1 MSLAESN
8 LPRPT
13 SAPWRLVLV
22 LGALTAFPPMAIDMY
37 LPALPSIA
45 AGLRSTPEAAQQTV
59 SAFFAGLAVGQFFYG
74 SASDRLGR
82 RGPLLAGVVLFILAS
97 ALCAVATSMPMLL
110 VGRVL
115 QALGACGG
123 IVISRA
129 IVRDR
134 FDHQHSAQ
142 VLSQLM
148 LVMGLAP
155 ILAPLIGGF
164 VLVTQGWRAIFWV
177 LVGFGLVVGAATA
190 ITLPESRSEA
200 TAARA
205 RAEHPIGAY
214 VALLRQ
220 RRLLGYLLG
229 GCLNSACLFTYIA
242 AAPGL
247 LMGVYGVPATQFG
260 WYFGANAIGLIG
272 ASQLNRWLL
281 RRHSSDQV
289 LAIFGWIAMAAA
301 VLLALCA
308 FTGLGGMWG
317 VLVPLFLALASY
329 GVMTGNTS
337 AGALSVDPHR
347 SGSTSALMGA
357 ASFGAGAAVSAIT
370 ALFHDA
376 SARPLAVTFVVC
388 MTASVVCIRWLA
400 FPRSPRPQ
408 V

>member
-1 MSLAESN
+1 MPPVESN

-37 LPALPSIA
+37 LPALPTIA
-45 AGLRSTPEAAQQTV
+45 ASLRSTPEAAQQTV

-82 RGPLLAGVVLFILAS
+82 RGPLLGGVLLFVLAS
-97 ALCAVATSMPMLL
+97 VLCAVATSMPMLL

-129 IVRDR
+129 VIRDR

-155 ILAPLIGGF
+155 ILAPLLGG
-164 VLVTQGWRAIFWV
+164 VILEAAGWRPIFWV
-177 LVGFGLVVGAATA
+177 LVGFGLVVGAAVA
-190 ITLPESRSEA
+190 VTLPESRSEA

-205 RAEHPIGAY
+205 RAENPIAAY
-214 VALLRQ
+214 FALLRQ
-220 RRLLGYLLG
+220 RRLLGYMFG

-242 AAPGL
+242 VSPGL
-247 LMGVYGVPATQFG
+247 LMGVYGVPASQFG
-260 WYFGANAIGLIG
+260 WYFGANAAGLIG

-281 RRHSSDQV
+281 RRHSSDRV
-289 LAIFGWIAMAAA
+289 LEIFGMVATASAA
-301 VLLALCA
+301 LLALAA

-317 VLVPLFLALASY
+317 VLVPLFFALASY

-370 ALFHDA
+370 ALFHEA
-376 SARPLAVTFVVC
+376 SARPLACAFLIC
-388 MTASVVCIRWLA
+388 MTASVVTIRWLA
-400 FPRSPRPQ
+400 FPRGPQPQ